1 MSVLRMLTSRGWTLV
16 ILGAIVT
23 VAAMLFGQND
33 LLWLGLLLIALP
45 AVAMVMVGRS
55 RMSLAVERRLNPARA
70 PLGER
75 LRGSLTLTKRGS
87 LPLGL
92 LQFEEAIPRQLGR
105 RPRFT
110 VHRFAG
116 EWSRQVNY
124 PLEGLERGRY
134 QVGPLLVR
142 ATDPFGLAKMDRRF
156 ASTRETMITPR
167 IVPLS
172 SMGSATGQGQS
183 GDSTPQRIGLV
194 GADDVLVREYR
205 AGDDVRRIHWRSTA
219 RRDELMVRR
228 EEQAWDPSVSVLLD
242 NRSSAHAGMG
252 QDSSFEWAVSAA
264 ASVAMHMI
272 SSGYRLSIL
281 DTEGP
286 LVDADTLT
294 PDELRE
300 SVALTLTD
308 VTMTS
313 HNTSL
318 ATMVRAATGHQTG
331 EVLIAITGRL
341 SRDDVHALVAMRS
354 HRAQGLAMVLDVDT
368 FTARRFRGDESLAG
382 EHEAAIDLLRRH
394 AWRVVEVTG
403 TTTIDE
409 AWRSL
414 DRVGVTTR

>member
-1 MSVLRMLTSRGWTLV
+1 MLTSRGWTLV

-23 VAAMLFGQND
+23 TAAFTFGQRD
-33 LLWLGLLLIALP
+33 LLWLGLLLVALP
-45 AVAMVMVGRS
+45 IVAMVMVGRS
-55 RMSLAVERRLNPARA
+55 RMSLSVDRRLDPARA
-70 PLGER
+70 ALGDHMR
-75 LRGSLTLTKRGS
+75 ATLSLTKRGG

-92 LQFEEAIPRQLGR
+92 LQFEEAVPRQLGR

-116 EWSRQVNY
+116 EWVRKVNY

-156 ASTRETMITPR
+156 ASTREAVVTPR

-172 SMGSATGQGQS
+172 SMGSATGHGQS
-183 GDSTPQRIGLV
+183 GDSTPQKIGLV

-242 NRSSAHAGMG
+242 NRANAHMG
-252 QDSSFEWAVSAA
+252 VGRDSSFEWAVSAA
-264 ASVAMHMI
+264 ASVAMHLI
-272 SSGYRLSIL
+272 SSGFRLTML
-281 DTEGP
+281 DTEGL
-286 LVDADTLT
+286 LVEPDTLS
-294 PDELRE
+294 PDEQRE

-308 VTMTS
+308 ETLSGTNS
-313 HNTSL
+313 SL
-318 ATMVRAATGHQTG
+318 AAMARAATGHQTG
-331 EVLIAITGRL
+331 EVLVAITGRL
-341 SRDDVHALVAMRS
+341 TVEDVKALVTMRS

-368 FTARRFRGDESLAG
+368 FTARRFRGDEAQAS
-382 EHEAAIDLLRRH
+382 EHAEAIRLLRRH
-394 AWRVVEVTG
+394 AWRVTEVTG
-403 TTTIDE
+403 LTSVDE

-414 DRVGVTTR
+414 DRVAVSAS

>member
-1 MSVLRMLTSRGWTLV
+1 MLTSRGWTLV

-23 VAAMLFGQND
+23 AAALVFGQTD
-33 LLWLGLLLIALP
+33 LLWLGLLLLALP
-45 AVAMVMVGRS
+45 IFAMVIVGRS
-55 RMSLAVERRLNPARA
+55 RMSLSVERRLDPARA
-70 PLGER
+70 ALGDH
-75 LRGSLTLTKRGS
+75 LRATLTLTKRGN

-92 LQFEEAIPRQLGR
+92 LQFEEAVPRELGR

-116 EWSRQVNY
+116 EWVRRVNY
-124 PLEGLERGRY
+124 PLEGLERGRF

-156 ASTRETMITPR
+156 ATSREAVVTPR

-172 SMGSATGQGQS
+172 SLRAATGHGQS
-183 GDSTPQRIGLV
+183 GDSTPQKIGLV

-242 NRSSAHAGMG
+242 NRAGAHAGIG
-252 QDSSFEWAVSAA
+252 RDSSFEWAVSAA
-264 ASVAMHMI
+264 ASVAMHLI
-272 SSGYRLSIL
+272 ASGFRLTML
-281 DTEGP
+281 DTEGL
-286 LVDADTLT
+286 LVEPDTLT

-308 VTMTS
+308 ETVTQA
-313 HNTSL
+313 NTSL
-318 ATMVRAATGHQTG
+318 AAMVQAAMGRQTG
-331 EVLIAITGRL
+331 EVLVAITGRL
-341 SRDDVHALVAMRS
+341 TLDDVQALVTMRS
-354 HRAQGLAMVLDVDT
+354 HRAQGLAMVLDADT
-368 FTARRFRGDESLAG
+368 FTARRFRGDENQAK
-382 EHEAAIDLLRRH
+382 EHSEAIALLRRH
-394 AWRVVEVTG
+394 AWRVVEVNGMTAV
-403 TTTIDE
+403 DE

-414 DRVGVTTR
+414 DRAGVMA

>member
-1 MSVLRMLTSRGWTLV
+1 MLTSRGWTLV

-23 VAAMLFGQND
+23 AAALIFGQND
-33 LLWLGLLLIALP
+33 LLWLGLLLLALP
-45 AVAMVMVGRS
+45 IVAMVMVGRS
-55 RMSLAVERRLNPARA
+55 RMSLSVERRLDPARA
-70 PLGER
+70 PLGDH
-75 LRGSLTLTKRGS
+75 LRATLTLTKRGN

-92 LQFEEAIPRQLGR
+92 LQFEEAVPRELGR

-116 EWSRQVNY
+116 EWVRRVNY
-124 PLEGLERGRY
+124 PLEGLERGRF

-156 ASTRETMITPR
+156 ASTKEAVITPR

-172 SMGSATGQGQS
+172 SLGSATGHGQS
-183 GDSTPQRIGLV
+183 GDSTPQKIGLV

-242 NRSSAHAGMG
+242 NRAVAHAGLG

-264 ASVAMHMI
+264 ASVAMHLI
-272 SSGYRLSIL
+272 SSGFRLTML
-281 DTEGP
+281 DTEGL
-286 LVDADTLT
+286 LVEPDTLT

-308 VTMTS
+308 ESVTEE
-313 HNTSL
+313 HDSL
-318 ATMVRAATGHQTG
+318 QAMAQAAAGRQTG
-331 EVLIAITGRL
+331 EVLVAITGRL
-341 SRDDVHALVAMRS
+341 TLSDVKALVTMRS
-354 HRAQGLAMVLDVDT
+354 HRAQGLAMVLDADT
-368 FTARRFRGDESLAG
+368 FTARRFRGDEAQAQ
-382 EHEAAIDLLRRH
+382 EHAEAISLLRRH
-394 AWRVVEVTG
+394 AWRVVEVDGRTG
-403 TTTIDE
+403 VDE

-414 DRVGVTTR
+414 DRVAVSA